1 MEVKVLFFA
10 KILLNNGNSSI
21 FFALKN
27 KELPCLSIYNNSI
40 IDFVQKYNLKRH
52 EEFDSIVNKNFSLRY
67 LIEWQTHLKDSLPN
81 QILFNNENISL
92 NWMLFPQAVKLLSNG
107 KEKNFLQL
115 AVQYISNGGID
126 QNVIAADYDEAFIKV
141 LQKKLDS

>member
-10 KILLNNGNSSI
+10 KIILNNTNSNI

-27 KELPCLSIYNNSI
+27 KELPSVTIHNNSI
-40 IDFVQKYNLKRH
+40 IDCVQKYNLKRH

-67 LIEWQTHLKDSLPN
+67 LIEWQTHLKNLLPN
-81 QILFNNENISL
+81 EILFNNENIPL
-92 NWMLFPQAVKLLSNG
+92 NWMQFPQAVKLLSNG

-126 QNVIAADYDEAFIKV
+126 QNVIAADYDESFIKV
-141 LQKKLDS
+141 LLKKLEP

>member
-21 FFALKN
+21 YFALKN
-27 KELPCLSIYNNSI
+27 NELPCLSIHNNSI
-40 IDFVQKYNLKRH
+40 IDCVQKYNLKRH
-52 EEFDSIVNKNFSLRY
+52 EEFDSLVNKNFSLRY
-67 LIEWQTHLKDSLPN
+67 LIEWQTQLKDSLPSD
-81 QILFNNENISL
+81 ILFNNESISL